1 MKHPLL
7 PDYSFDNIYQITPL
21 FLKENGIRALLCD
34 IDNTLLPYE
43 DAIPSDRLLNWIQSM
58 LEASVQVG
66 FLSNNNAE
74 RVGTFNR
81 DLSLFAYP
89 DAKKPSVRGIKA
101 FMESSGIDRQSIAVV
116 GDQLFTDVLM
126 ANRADVGLALLVPP
140 IRDKKTPFFRA
151 KRLLEKPFLHSFK
164 KRKRKK

>member
-7 PDYSFDNIYQITPL
+7 PDYSFDNIYQISPF

-43 DAIPSDRLLNWIQSM
+43 EAVPSDGLLNWIHSM

-66 FLSNNNAE
+66 FLSNNDAG
-74 RVGTFNR
+74 RVGIFNR

-89 DAKKPSVRGIKA
+89 DAKKPSTRGIKA
-101 FMESSGIDRQSIAVV
+101 FIESSGIDRQSIAVV
-116 GDQLFTDVLM
+116 GDQLFTDILM
-126 ANRADVGLALLVPP
+126 ANRAGVGMSLLVPP
-140 IRDKKTPFFRA
+140 IRDKKTPFFRL
-151 KRLLEKPFLHSFK
+151 KRLLEKPFLHSFEK
-164 KRKRKK
+164 KKKQK